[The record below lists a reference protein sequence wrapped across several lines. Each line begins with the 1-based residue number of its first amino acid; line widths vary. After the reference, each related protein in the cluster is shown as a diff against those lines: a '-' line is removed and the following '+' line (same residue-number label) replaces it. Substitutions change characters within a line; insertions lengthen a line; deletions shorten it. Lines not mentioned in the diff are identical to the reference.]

1 MTTFHDLSQVSDLP
15 RHHPYSAAQ
24 ARAVTESRSALLA
37 AASLPRDE
45 RLVRHRLLSLCS
57 DPHFAVFALCCDAP
71 TLTLAETAARLWG
84 NLTFGLRERA
94 CEAHICEQEAF
105 ACDLETNVQAVRRF
119 RARRAGGEENAFLL
133 AALLDVLPAPLMAEA
148 LDRCRAALSEPNASP
163 TDDTTPDPA
172 AGGEA
177 PATCEAAPTS
187 EEPDLC
193 RRNEKAPGEAPI
205 REMAGE
211 AKVDAAPAGSAKKR
225 GRPRRAA
232 ADATSALPEAPSE
245 GEARPVAVEAKKEHK
260 SATAKKARRRSAP
273 ENETQVCDSKEG
285 SPPLRAGKRKERR
298 GEKRRGRDQRRGCGQ
313 QRGEQ
318 RTGRR
323 DAGCR
328 PGRSGDFRRRRKGAR
343 RKSAGNSPGWRPEKH
358 AGRCCLRLCRRRRR
372 EAATGSRGERRSAY
386 AVARAALPPGTHRMP
401 GTRPRRGHAGVPRL
415 PPPRRLPGL
424 RVRTDHRR
432 ARLRPASEQRNF
444 EGCREMACAAAFASN
459 ARGKPCATIWTGRH
473 HQRRRGLG
481 EMLAQRVQRE
491 AIPTASR
498 ATSGGSCTAAV
509 RRPATPGDRR
519 KGKGK
524 SARRQSGQRSGE
536 ENPA

>member
-1 MTTFHDLSQVSDLP
+1 MTTFHDFSQVSDLP

-24 ARAVTESRSALLA
+24 ARAVAESRSTLLA

-148 LDRCRAALSEPNASP
+148 LERCRAALSEPSVVP

-177 PATCEAAPTS
+177 PAPCEAAPTS

-193 RRNEKAPGEAPI
+193 RQNEEAPGEAPSQKRTSRKAPI
-205 REMAGE
+205 REMAGG
-211 AKVDAAPAGSAKKR
+211 AKVEDTPVGSAKKR

-245 GEARPVAVEAKKEHK
+245 GEARPVAVEAKKEHE

-273 ENETQVCDSKEG
+273 ENEKNA
-285 SPPLRAGKRKERR
+285 AGKSEEAEISAAAAANEEENSAQAGETPDAALAAAETSGE
-298 GEKRRGRDQRRGCGQ
+298 GEK
-313 QRGEQ
+313 E
-318 RTGRR
+318 
-323 DAGCR
+323 
-328 PGRSGDFRRRRKGAR
+328 P
-343 RKSAGNSPGWRPEKH
+343 
-358 AGRCCLRLCRRRRR
+358 
-372 EAATGSRGERRSAY
+372 
-386 AVARAALPPGTHRMP
+386 
-401 GTRPRRGHAGVPRL
+401 
-415 PPPRRLPGL
+415 
-424 RVRTDHRR
+424 
-432 ARLRPASEQRNF
+432 
-444 EGCREMACAAAFASN
+444 
-459 ARGKPCATIWTGRH
+459 
-473 HQRRRGLG
+473 
-481 EMLAQRVQRE
+481 
-491 AIPTASR
+491 
-498 ATSGGSCTAAV
+498 
-509 RRPATPGDRR
+509 
-519 KGKGK
+519 
-524 SARRQSGQRSGE
+524 E
-536 ENPA
+536 ENPQEAAPVGDRKSMQDDAASDSAAGEEERPQPEVEVNAAVPMPSPVLRYRPELIECPELGRDVDTLECHACLRRADCPAYA

>member
-45 RLVRHRLLSLCS
+45 RLVRHRLLTLCS

-94 CEAHICEQEAF
+94 CETHICEQEAF

-148 LDRCRAALSEPNASP
+148 LERCRAALSEPSVVP

-193 RRNEKAPGEAPI
+193 RRDEEAPGEAPSQKRTSRKAPI

-211 AKVDAAPAGSAKKR
+211 AKVEDTPVGSAKKR

-245 GEARPVAVEAKKEHK
+245 GEARPVAAEAEKEHE
-260 SATAKKARRRSAP
+260 SATAKKTRRRSAP
-273 ENETQVCDSKEG
+273 ENEKNA
-285 SPPLRAGKRKERR
+285 AGKSEEAEISAAAAANEEENSAQAGETPEAAPSEAETSGE
-298 GEKRRGRDQRRGCGQ
+298 GEK
-313 QRGEQ
+313 E
-318 RTGRR
+318 
-323 DAGCR
+323 
-328 PGRSGDFRRRRKGAR
+328 P
-343 RKSAGNSPGWRPEKH
+343 
-358 AGRCCLRLCRRRRR
+358 
-372 EAATGSRGERRSAY
+372 
-386 AVARAALPPGTHRMP
+386 
-401 GTRPRRGHAGVPRL
+401 
-415 PPPRRLPGL
+415 
-424 RVRTDHRR
+424 
-432 ARLRPASEQRNF
+432 
-444 EGCREMACAAAFASN
+444 
-459 ARGKPCATIWTGRH
+459 
-473 HQRRRGLG
+473 
-481 EMLAQRVQRE
+481 
-491 AIPTASR
+491 
-498 ATSGGSCTAAV
+498 
-509 RRPATPGDRR
+509 
-519 KGKGK
+519 
-524 SARRQSGQRSGE
+524 E
-536 ENPA
+536 ENPQETTPVGDRKSMQDDATSDSAAGEEERPRPEAEANAAVPTSSPVLRYRPELIECPELDRDVDTLECHACLRRADCPAYA

>member
-273 ENETQVCDSKEG
+273 ENEKNA
-285 SPPLRAGKRKERR
+285 AGKSEEAEISAAAAANKEENSAQAGETPDAAPAAAETSGE
-298 GEKRRGRDQRRGCGQ
+298 GEK
-313 QRGEQ
+313 E
-318 RTGRR
+318 
-323 DAGCR
+323 
-328 PGRSGDFRRRRKGAR
+328 P
-343 RKSAGNSPGWRPEKH
+343 
-358 AGRCCLRLCRRRRR
+358 
-372 EAATGSRGERRSAY
+372 
-386 AVARAALPPGTHRMP
+386 
-401 GTRPRRGHAGVPRL
+401 
-415 PPPRRLPGL
+415 
-424 RVRTDHRR
+424 
-432 ARLRPASEQRNF
+432 
-444 EGCREMACAAAFASN
+444 
-459 ARGKPCATIWTGRH
+459 
-473 HQRRRGLG
+473 
-481 EMLAQRVQRE
+481 
-491 AIPTASR
+491 
-498 ATSGGSCTAAV
+498 
-509 RRPATPGDRR
+509 
-519 KGKGK
+519 
-524 SARRQSGQRSGE
+524 E
-536 ENPA
+536 ENPQETAPVGDRKSMQDDAASDSAAGEEERPQPEVEANAAVPTPSPVLRYRPELIECPELGRDVDTLECHACLRRADCPAYA

>member
-24 ARAVTESRSALLA
+24 SRAVAESRSTLLA

-45 RLVRHRLLSLCS
+45 HLVRHRLLSLCS

-148 LDRCRAALSEPNASP
+148 LERCRAALSEPNASP

-177 PATCEAAPTS
+177 PALCEAAPTS

-193 RRNEKAPGEAPI
+193 RRDEEAPGEGPI

-273 ENETQVCDSKEG
+273 ENEKNA
-285 SPPLRAGKRKERR
+285 AGKSEEAEISAAAAANKEENSAQAGETPDAAPAAAETSGE
-298 GEKRRGRDQRRGCGQ
+298 GEK
-313 QRGEQ
+313 E
-318 RTGRR
+318 
-323 DAGCR
+323 
-328 PGRSGDFRRRRKGAR
+328 P
-343 RKSAGNSPGWRPEKH
+343 
-358 AGRCCLRLCRRRRR
+358 
-372 EAATGSRGERRSAY
+372 
-386 AVARAALPPGTHRMP
+386 
-401 GTRPRRGHAGVPRL
+401 
-415 PPPRRLPGL
+415 
-424 RVRTDHRR
+424 
-432 ARLRPASEQRNF
+432 
-444 EGCREMACAAAFASN
+444 
-459 ARGKPCATIWTGRH
+459 
-473 HQRRRGLG
+473 
-481 EMLAQRVQRE
+481 
-491 AIPTASR
+491 
-498 ATSGGSCTAAV
+498 
-509 RRPATPGDRR
+509 
-519 KGKGK
+519 
-524 SARRQSGQRSGE
+524 E
-536 ENPA
+536 ENPQETAPVGDRKSMQDDAASDSAAGEEERPQPEVEANAAVPTPSPVLRYRPELIECPELGRDVDTLECHACLRRADCPAYA